1 MNTDETLAAGV
12 VGVGSMGR
20 HHARVYNEIPGV
32 ELAGVADA
40 DEVAAAEVAAE
51 YSTGFA
57 DIGEL
62 LEVVDLVS
70 IAVPTRFHYDVAMQA
85 IEAGV
90 SVLIEKP
97 FVRDPEDGR
106 ELIDRA
112 REVGVQLQVG
122 HIERFNPVVD
132 VLDEVLADLEPIA
145 ASARRLGPPVS
156 RDVEDDVV
164 MDLMIHDIDVI
175 CSLLDDDVAGVTAI
189 GASDGDYADAQ
200 IEFAGGTVCSLTA
213 SRITQERI
221 RDLSVTTRECHIA
234 VDFMDQ
240 SMRIYRHSDPSYQTN
255 NGDVRYT
262 QESIIE
268 RPSIES
274 DEPLKRELRSFVDCV
289 RTGSTPRITGEDG
302 LRALAIAREISDIA
316 YSRDLAVEGVSI
328 ADGSTVRE

>member
-1 MNTDETLAAGV
+1 MNSTEPLAAGV
-12 VGVGSMGR
+12 VGVGSMGT

-32 ELAGVADA
+32 DLVGVADA
-40 DEVAAAEVAAE
+40 DPVSAAETAAE
-51 YSTGFA
+51 YGTSVA
-57 DIGEL
+57 DPSDL

-70 IAVPTRFHYDVAMQA
+70 VAVPTRFHYDVAMEA

-97 FVRDPEDGR
+97 FVRDPVKGQ

-112 REVGVQLQVG
+112 AEMGVQLQVG

-132 VLDEVLADLEPIA
+132 VLQDVLADLDPIA

-156 RDVEDDVV
+156 RDVDDDVV
-164 MDLMIHDIDVI
+164 MDLMIHDIDVV
-175 CSLLDDDVAGVTAI
+175 CSLFDDEVDGVTAV
-189 GASDGDYADAQ
+189 GACDGDYADAQ
-200 IEFAGGTVCSLTA
+200 MKFAGGTVCSLTA

-221 RDLSVTTRECHIA
+221 RDLSVTTRECHVA

-240 SMRIYRHSDPSYQTN
+240 SMRIYRHTDPSYHTE

-268 RPSIES
+268 RPAVES
-274 DEPLKRELRSFVDCV
+274 DEPLKRELRSFVECV
-289 RTGSTPRITGEDG
+289 TAGSTPRVTGEEG
-302 LRALAIAREISDIA
+302 LRALSIARDISDLA
-316 YSRDLAVEGVSI
+316 TSRDLGLAEVSVS
-328 ADGSTVRE
+328 DGSTT